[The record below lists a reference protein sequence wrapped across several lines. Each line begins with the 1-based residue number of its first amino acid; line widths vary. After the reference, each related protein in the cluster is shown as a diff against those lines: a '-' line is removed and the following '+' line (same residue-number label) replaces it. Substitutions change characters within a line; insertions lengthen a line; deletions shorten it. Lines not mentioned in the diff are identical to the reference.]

1 MPTRAFTIRK
11 LADAAGV
18 GVEAVR
24 YYQGRGLLAEPPRVA
39 GGFREYSADD
49 VQRLRFIKRAQEL
62 GFSLDDVAELLSLSA
77 ERDQVRARELTRRR
91 VGEIRER
98 INHLAAMAS
107 ALENLADR
115 CACTPK
121 SQSCPII
128 AALAADSGEEAP
140 VSEPHGPR
148 PSARRSKQR
157 SPSEATE
164 SSSFDQSAQLTH
176 PE

>member
-1 MPTRAFTIRK
+1 MPSRAFTIRK
-11 LADAAGV
+11 LADAAGI

-24 YYQGRGLLAEPPRVA
+24 YYQGRGLLAAPPRVA

-49 VQRLRFIKRAQEL
+49 VQRLRFIRRAQEL

-77 ERDQVRARELTRRR
+77 ERDQVRARELTQRRA
-91 VGEIRER
+91 GEIRER

-115 CACTPK
+115 CACAPK

-128 AALAADSGEEAP
+128 AALAADPAEEAP
-140 VSEPHGPR
+140 VSDPHGPR
-148 PSARRSKQR
+148 PPVRRPKRHRQ
-157 SPSEATE
+157 SEATE
-164 SSSFDQSAQLTH
+164 STT
-176 PE
+176 

>member
-1 MPTRAFTIRK
+1 MPTHAFTIRK
-11 LADAAGV
+11 LADATGV

-24 YYQGRGLLAEPPRVA
+24 YYQGRGLLHEPPRVA

-77 ERDQVRARELTRRR
+77 ERDQVRVRELTRRR
-91 VGEIRER
+91 AAEIRER

-107 ALENLADR
+107 VLENLADR
-115 CACTPK
+115 CACAPK

-128 AALAADSGEEAP
+128 AALAADPVQEVPVLHPMAP
-140 VSEPHGPR
+140 DANGHRQPDAVVC
-148 PSARRSKQR
+148 
-157 SPSEATE
+157 
-164 SSSFDQSAQLTH
+164 
-176 PE
+176 

>member
-11 LADAAGV
+11 LAAAAGV

-39 GGFREYSADD
+39 GGFREYSAED

-62 GFSLDDVAELLSLSA
+62 GFALDDVAELLSLSA

-91 VGEIRER
+91 AAEIRER
-98 INHLAAMAS
+98 INHLAAMAT
-107 ALENLADR
+107 ALEGLADC
-115 CACTPK
+115 CACAPK

-128 AALAADSGEEAP
+128 AALAADPTQEVP
-140 VSEPHGPR
+140 LREPHGPR
-148 PSARRSKQR
+148 PSVRRSVPHR
-157 SPSEATE
+157 ESETTE
-164 SSSFDQSAQLTH
+164 SRT
-176 PE
+176 